1 MPDMFALQKG
11 EKQGNKGKK
20 TPKSAP
26 PAHIKRKTLQQEI
39 DDDLSDDDF
48 EVKLMVYENS
58 KPFSCFQ
65 N

>member
-1 MPDMFALQKG
+1 MPTMFLLQKG

-39 DDDLSDDDF
+39 DDELSDDDF
-48 EVKLMVYENS
+48 EVKT
-58 KPFSCFQ
+58 
-65 N
+65 